1 MNPAI
6 RRLLYALLPLLALV
20 STGTVGYV
28 LLGHGRWS
36 MSDALYMTVITLSTV
51 GFAELNDMAKVPG
64 ARGLTVALIVGGVGT
79 LAYVQGNVT
88 ALLVEGVIGQ
98 AFRRNR
104 MRKAIDALNGHIVV
118 AGTGSTGRHAVE
130 ELLATRTPFVVIDR
144 DQAHL
149 QRISDELAE
158 GKLLYVH
165 GDATEDHVLLAAGVQ
180 RARGVVAALTH
191 DKDNLFVTLSARSL
205 NAGAR
210 IVAKVT
216 EVDAG
221 PKMIKAGAT
230 SVVNPTMIGGRRMA
244 SECIRP
250 EVNEFLD
257 QMLRDKDKNLRL
269 EEVAVPAGSSLVGAA
284 LKDTPIRRET
294 RVLVVAVRD
303 ASRVFTYNPDPDFAL
318 LEGSILIV
326 MGETDSIVKLR
337 QLVVDSVARPTI
349 EPAQGP
355 GGRSLRPPT

>member
-6 RRLLYALLPLLALV
+6 RRMLYALLALGLLV
-20 STGTVGYV
+20 TVGTIGYDW
-28 LLGHGRWS
+28 LGHGRWS
-36 MSDALYMTVITLSTV
+36 LADCVYMTVITLSTV
-51 GFAELNDMAKVPG
+51 GFGELNDMGRVPG
-64 ARGLTVALIVGGVGT
+64 ARGLTVSLIVGGVGT

-104 MRKAIDALNGHIVV
+104 MRKAIEALSGHIVV

-130 ELLATRTPFVVIDR
+130 ELLATRTPFVAIDR
-144 DQAHL
+144 DHAHL
-149 QRISDELAE
+149 ERLSHEIAE
-158 GKLLYVH
+158 GKLLFIH
-165 GDATEDHVLLAAGVQ
+165 GDATDDHVLLAAGVQ

-210 IVAKVT
+210 IVTKVT
-216 EVDAG
+216 EVAAA
-221 PKMIKAGAT
+221 PKMLKAGAT
-230 SVVNPTMIGGRRMA
+230 STVNPSMIGGRRLA

-257 QMLRDKDKNLRL
+257 TMLRDRDKNLRL
-269 EEVAVPAGSSLVGAA
+269 EEVAVPIGSTLAGMA
-284 LKDTPIRRET
+284 LKDTTIRKET

-303 ASRVFTYNPDPDFAL
+303 ANRVFTYNPDPDLAL
-318 LEGSILIV
+318 QEGAILIV

-337 QLVVDSVARPTI
+337 QLVADSVPRPTI
-349 EPAQGP
+349 EPAP
-355 GGRSLRPPT
+355 SPLRSQRPPT

>member
-1 MNPAI
+1 MNPAV
-6 RRLLYALLPLLALV
+6 RRLLYALGALLTLV
-20 STGTVGYV
+20 TFGTVGYEI
-28 LLGHGRWS
+28 LGHGRWS
-36 MSDALYMTVITLSTV
+36 LGDCVYMTVITLSTV
-51 GFAELNDMAKVPG
+51 GFAELNDMARVPG
-64 ARGLTVALIVGGVGT
+64 ARGLTVALIIGGVGT

-104 MRKAIDALNGHIVV
+104 MRKAIDELKGHIVV

-130 ELLATRTPFVVIDR
+130 ELVATRTPFVVIDR
-144 DQAHL
+144 DHAHL
-149 QRISDELAE
+149 ERLSVELAD

-165 GDATEDHVLLAAGVQ
+165 GDATEDHVLLAAGVV
-180 RARGVVAALTH
+180 RARGVIAALTH

-205 NAGAR
+205 NAAAR

-216 EVDAG
+216 EVETV
-221 PKMIKAGAT
+221 PKMLKAGAT
-230 SVVNPTMIGGRRMA
+230 RVVNPTMIGGRRMA

-257 QMLRDKDKNLRL
+257 QMLRDRDKNLRI
-269 EEVAVPAGSSLVGAA
+269 EEVAVPPGSTLAGTA

-303 ASRVFTYNPDPDFAL
+303 VNRAFTYNPEPEL
-318 LEGSILIV
+318 VLQEGSTLIV

-337 QLVVDSVARPTI
+337 QLVVDSVPRPTL
-349 EPAQGP
+349 EPAQP
-355 GGRSLRPPT
+355 VGRSLRPPDP